1 MINKESKSFEIRL
14 QKRLKE
20 FDLVLENFESMQN
33 ELREFNMI
41 ARREIIKTRRLL
53 FDFSRTYSEKIQED
67 MK

>member
-1 MINKESKSFEIRL
+1 MNKESKSFEIRL